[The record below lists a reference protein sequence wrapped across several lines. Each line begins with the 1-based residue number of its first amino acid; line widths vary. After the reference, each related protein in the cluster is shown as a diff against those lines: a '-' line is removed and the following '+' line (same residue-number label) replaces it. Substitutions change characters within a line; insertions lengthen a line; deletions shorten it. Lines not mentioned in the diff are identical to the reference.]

1 MYESF
6 FGFKDKPFSLLPDP
20 SLFYPSQIHREALT
34 LLEYGLY
41 NQAGFTV
48 ITGEIGSGKTTL
60 MRYLLDR
67 LEQDMTVGLIS
78 HTHQSLGRIMDWICA
93 AFDIQAPRN
102 DHIAQH
108 QAFVDFLV
116 AQYAKGRKT
125 LLIIDEAQN
134 LDRDT
139 LEEIRLLSNV
149 NSEHDILLQL
159 LLLGQPELRD
169 QLRQSGLEQ
178 FIQRISASYHLGRLS
193 LEDSCRY
200 VRHRLRSAGGRPDI
214 FTPDACHAIYHY
226 SQGIPR
232 LINLICDTALVF
244 AYGAGESRIDGRAID
259 TFVRSDGSHL
269 LFAIDGE
276 QIEPLPEYRPIL
288 ADELEEEIREFDERQ
303 ARARPIRTTP
313 TERGIEPE
321 HEAVEPPPDEPS
333 AVPERPRQPPTETGS
348 EATAPR
354 LHTPTAPPVSGS
366 TLVGLDYA
374 GWSATERL
382 HEFDSAAI
390 DSRRS
395 GRRWGWEIAAMSVGV
410 LTGVGLVGWYI
421 HGSGLAPIANPT
433 EHEILGRE
441 TSMPPPPPAVE
452 TPESPAVPD
461 TDLTESPTLAGPS
474 SPSSEPASEASP
486 FDVLVRLAQE
496 PSGPSAE
503 PIVTEPVAEA
513 PPETESDGDTSP
525 SPDTLEAEDVPTEIE
540 TEPSADPPAAPEAQ
554 PKAPSAPAAPS
565 TDSAGLNRLESD
577 LAALSIQVER
587 LAPDRIRTDF
597 SRLIQF
603 RDGSVALD
611 DDARALLARF
621 AERLKDDE
629 RLRIHVVTH
638 TDSRGLASN
647 NQVLSERR
655 AADIALI
662 LRLNGISESR
672 ITHEG
677 KGMSEPKFSREE
689 EQRLGS
695 WINRRVEIDLIET
708 NDEAL

>member
-20 SLFYPSQIHREALT
+20 GLFYPSQIHREALT

-93 AFDIQAPRN
+93 AFEIQAPR
-102 DHIAQH
+102 DDRIPQH

-116 AQYAKGRKT
+116 AEYAKGRKT

-159 LLLGQPELRD
+159 LLLGQPELRE
-169 QLRQSGLEQ
+169 QLRQPGLEQ

-200 VRHRLRSAGGRPDI
+200 VRHRLRIAGGRPDI
-214 FTPDACHAIYHY
+214 FTPDACHAIFHY

-276 QIEPLPEYRPIL
+276 QIEPLSEYRPIL
-288 ADELEEEIREFDERQ
+288 ADELEEEIREREERQ
-303 ARARPIRTTP
+303 ARERPIRTTQ
-313 TERGIEPE
+313 TERGLEPE
-321 HEAVEPPPDEPS
+321 CNGVEPPPTGQATDTIKTS
-333 AVPERPRQPPTETGS
+333 RQS
-348 EATAPR
+348 EADTRIEAIAPR
-354 LHTPTAPPVSGS
+354 LHTAASPPGLSD
-366 TLVGLDYA
+366 TLASFDYS
-374 GWSATERL
+374 GWSATERF
-382 HEFDSAAI
+382 HRMDAGSIE
-390 DSRRS
+390 S
-395 GRRWGWEIAAMSVGV
+395 GYSSRRWGWEIAAMSIGV
-410 LTGVGLVGWYI
+410 LAGIGLVGWYI
-421 HGSGLAPIANPT
+421 HVSGLALIASPT
-433 EHEILGRE
+433 KH
-441 TSMPPPPPAVE
+441 E
-452 TPESPAVPD
+452 TPDWETPASPPVIDGSEPSARSD
-461 TDLTESPTLAGPS
+461 TDLAASLSPTGLGA
-474 SPSSEPASEASP
+474 SSEPASEASP

-496 PSGPSAE
+496 PSGPGAAE
-503 PIVTEPVAEA
+503 RSETESGDGTPLSPDVLETESVPAETEPAVESTAA
-513 PPETESDGDTSP
+513 PETE
-525 SPDTLEAEDVPTEIE
+525 
-540 TEPSADPPAAPEAQ
+540 PPAPGESEVLSIDR
-554 PKAPSAPAAPS
+554 P
-565 TDSAGLNRLESD
+565 GLSRLESG
-577 LAALSIQVER
+577 LAELSIQVER
-587 LAPDRIRTDF
+587 LAPNHLRTDF

-611 DDARALLARF
+611 EDARALLIRF
-621 AERLKDDE
+621 AELLKDDA
-629 RLRIHVVTH
+629 RIRIHVVTH

-662 LRLNGISESR
+662 LRLNGIAESR
-672 ITHEG
+672 VTHEG
-677 KGMSEPKFSREE
+677 KGMSEPKFTREE
-689 EQRLGS
+689 ELRLGRG
-695 WINRRVEIDLIET
+695 INRRVEIDLI
-708 NDEAL
+708 DGAL